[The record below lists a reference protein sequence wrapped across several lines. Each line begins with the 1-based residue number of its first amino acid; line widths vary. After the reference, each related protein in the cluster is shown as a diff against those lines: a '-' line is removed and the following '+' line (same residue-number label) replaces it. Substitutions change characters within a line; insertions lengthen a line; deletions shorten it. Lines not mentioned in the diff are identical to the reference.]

1 MPIFLE
7 RIWRRFAALS
17 SRMYPILRAV
27 SKTFCMVSLLTLY
40 LSLRKALDTV
50 AADRFSST
58 AMSTIVVCCFM
69 SFLFLWFVAKVMI
82 MSVYSQTFTE
92 LANVCENVCEKD
104 FLIIGVLSCC
114 SSLDS
119 HQSTLSNYSFIKFI
133 NKMKKDQYFPHEVST
148 RSNSQ
153 MMNLI
158 EKEGM
163 MGYGIYWALMEYLR
177 VQDGYTGDLRALAT
191 LKRQLKIRQA
201 KLDKVLHGYGL
212 FVCNGNT
219 FYSPKLNEVMKP
231 FEQRRARIEA
241 YKLQKQKENSLKI
254 SGEVAKPL
262 TLDHD
267 DLTPRF
273 PLEERIYR
281 MRCVEAW
288 SMVVPWIGFPLHK
301 LLALAEPTSNA
312 KYVAFETIYA
322 PEQMPG
328 QQDRFIGGG
337 LKYPYVEGLR
347 LDEAM
352 HPLTLM
358 TVGVY
363 GKALPPQNGAPVRLI
378 VPWKY
383 GFKGIKSIVSIKLT
397 RERPPTTWNLAA
409 PDEYGFY
416 ANVNP
421 HVDHPRWSQATERF
435 IGSGGILDVQHQPTL
450 LFNGYADQVASLYR
464 GLDLRENF

>member
-1 MPIFLE
+1 MKKNQFLKE
-7 RIWRRFAALS
+7 SDVTAESVFFMTRRQVLKALGISAAALS
-17 SRMYPILRAV
+17 LPHAAHAD
-27 SKTFCMVSLLTLY
+27 LL
-40 LSLRKALDTV
+40 SWFKGNDRPPAPAGKALEFSKP
-50 AADRFSST
+50 AAWQNNLPLTPAD
-58 AMSTIVVCCFM
+58 
-69 SFLFLWFVAKVMI
+69 KV
-82 MSVYSQTFTE
+82 S
-92 LANVCENVCEKD
+92 
-104 FLIIGVLSCC
+104 
-114 SSLDS
+114 
-119 HQSTLSNYSFIKFI
+119 
-133 NKMKKDQYFPHEVST
+133 
-148 RSNSQ
+148 
-153 MMNLI
+153 
-158 EKEGM
+158 
-163 MGYGIYWALMEYLR
+163 GYNNFYEFG
-177 VQDGYTGDLRALAT
+177 
-191 LKRQLKIRQA
+191 
-201 KLDKVLHGYGL
+201 LDKADPAANAGSLK
-212 FVCNGNT
+212 T
-219 FYSPKLNEVMKP
+219 DPWT
-231 FEQRRARIEA
+231 
-241 YKLQKQKENSLKI
+241 LKI

-267 DLTPRF
+267 DLTRRF

-435 IGSGGILDVQHQPTL
+435 VGSGGILDVQRQPTL